1 MRHLLL
7 FGKLPRL
14 GRVKTRLVPPLSQE
28 AARRLYRAFLDDQLR
43 FLRSFEPWARTA
55 WWTDAEPRPAEIADF
70 SITGTDLRLQGPGDL
85 GTRLL
90 HAFSQTWGT
99 GAGPTVIVGA
109 DSPTLPAAHVRA
121 AFEVLEGGAPAVIAP
136 ADDGGYV
143 LVGMTE
149 PRRELFAGVAWG
161 GADVAETTRRRAKQ
175 SGIELIEIEPWYD
188 VDEIHSLHR
197 LRAEIDDGAGAER
210 APATA
215 RCLVDLELPPVV

>member
-14 GRVKTRLVPPLSQE
+14 GRVKTRLVPPLSPE

-43 FLRSFEPWARTA
+43 FLRSFEPWARIA
-55 WWTDAEPRPAEIADF
+55 WWTDDEPRPTEVADLPLAG
-70 SITGTDLRLQGPGDL
+70 IDLRLQGPGNL

-99 GAGPTVIVGA
+99 GAGATVIVGA

-121 AFEVLEGGAPAVIAP
+121 AFEVLEGGAAAVIAP

-149 PRRELFAGVAWG
+149 PRRELFAEITW
-161 GADVAETTRRRAKQ
+161 GADDVAATTRRRARQ
-175 SGIELIEIEPWYD
+175 GGIELVEIDPWYD
-188 VDEIHSLHR
+188 VDEIHSLQR
-197 LRAEIDDGAGAER
+197 LRDEIDGSAGVER